1 MSKNNLLTVRNLS
14 KFFPVKK
21 DTIFAPRKHL
31 KAVDSVDLYIKPG
44 ETLGIVGESG
54 CGKSTLAKTIARLYE
69 PTTGEIHFKDIDF
82 TQLSQKQLRPHRPK
96 VQYVFQDP
104 YESLNPRHTIASI
117 LEEPFIIHTQLNASE
132 RLEKIRDLLKRVGLP
147 ENALMKYPHEFSGGQ
162 RQRIG
167 IARAIALEPELLI
180 CDEPVSALDV
190 SVQAQIINL
199 LIDLQKEMNLA
210 LLFIAHDLAV
220 VKHISD
226 RIGVMYLG
234 SMVETAS
241 SQALFENPQH
251 PYTQYLLDAI
261 PTPNPSHKRDRKRI
275 EGELPSPIDPPNG
288 CHFNTRCHMAKD
300 DCFEKRPQLIVT
312 DGQEHQV
319 ACHYY
324 QQSSA
329 NWKPPWDY

>member
-1 MSKNNLLTVRNLS
+1 MANDNLLTIKKLS

-21 DTIFAPRKHL
+21 DNLFSERKYL
-31 KAVDSVDLYIKPG
+31 KAVDNISLHIKPG

-69 PTTGEIHFKDIDF
+69 PTAGDIFFNNIEF
-82 TQLSQKQLRPHRPK
+82 TKLSQRQLRPHRPK

-117 LEEPFIIHTQLNASE
+117 LEEPFIIHTRLSSIE
-132 RLEKIRDLLKRVGLP
+132 RREKALDLLKRVGLP
-147 ENALMKYPHEFSGGQ
+147 ESALTKYPHEFSGGQ

-199 LIDLQKEMNLA
+199 LIDLQKEMKLA
-210 LLFIAHDLAV
+210 ILFIAHDLAV

-226 RIGVMYLG
+226 RVGVMYLG
-234 SMVETAS
+234 SMVETANTD
-241 SQALFENPQH
+241 ALFASPKH
-251 PYTQYLLDAI
+251 PYTQYLLNAI
-261 PTPNPSHKRDRKRI
+261 PTPNPRLKRDKKRI
-275 EGELPSPIDPPNG
+275 QGELPSPINPPHG

-300 DCFEKRPQLIVT
+300 DCHNKRPQLIVT
-312 DGQEHQV
+312 DSQDHQV
-319 ACHYY
+319 ACHYH
-324 QQSSA
+324 QQSSE
-329 NWKPPWDY
+329 NWESPWDY